1 MTPEN
6 EFPRLEFVQ
15 YVTGEEWRA
24 ITNSSRKNEVAG
36 LRQKRCSLVDV
47 SGGGS
52 KVQCYNVSSKNQDKL
67 DVVKQEVAGVNNN
80 RSRRY

>member
-36 LRQKRCSLVDV
+36 LKQKRCSLVDV
-47 SGGGS
+47 SGGES
-52 KVQCYNVSSKNQDKL
+52 
-67 DVVKQEVAGVNNN
+67 
-80 RSRRY
+80 

>member
-1 MTPEN
+1 MMPEN

-36 LRQKRCSLVDV
+36 QKQKQHSVVNVPD
-47 SGGGS
+47 GEN
-52 KVQCYNVSSKNQDKL
+52 KV
-67 DVVKQEVAGVNNN
+67 
-80 RSRRY
+80 

>member
-36 LRQKRCSLVDV
+36 LKQKRYSLVDV
-47 SGGGS
+47 SGGES
-52 KVQCYNVSSKNQDKL
+52 
-67 DVVKQEVAGVNNN
+67 
-80 RSRRY
+80 